1 MDGSEAVRNPNAT
14 SATPDAP
21 RALNSLRRAD
31 SPTSATRTPTA
42 APANAN
48 PIQGSPVNVVLSAAG
63 RMYHCTHVGSS
74 ETNAAVLTSGV
85 TIVQAVASAEY
96 AATRAAVDSNHS
108 QTRPAAT
115 IDGPRTLRV

>member
-48 PIQGSPVNVVLSAAG
+48 PIQGNPVNVVLSAAG
-63 RMYHCTHVGSS
+63 RMYHCIHVGSF
-74 ETNAAVLTSGV
+74 ETIAAVLTSGV
-85 TIVQAVASAEY
+85 IIVLAVARTAY
-96 AATRAAVDSNHS
+96 AATRVPVDSNTSH
-108 QTRPAAT
+108 TRPAAT
-115 IDGPRTLRV
+115 IDGPRM